1 MPKYLTTG
9 INEFQVTHEELSPED
24 QQNAIPLETIKC
36 SIYNNNDDYQKAFG
50 DKIFVYKGMYYRCS
64 FNKKIK
70 VRYISESVV
79 LLGLFTILEAPPIKD
94 MSLRVKFQ
102 NFENLVYHKI

>member
-1 MPKYLTTG
+1 MVKYITTG
-9 INEFQVTHEELSPED
+9 INEFQLTHEELSEV
-24 QQNAIPLETIKC
+24 QRKNAIPLETIKC
-36 SIYNNNDDYQKAFG
+36 SIYTNTDDYEKAFG
-50 DKIFVYKGMYYRCS
+50 DKIFVYKEMFYRCS

-94 MSLRVKFQ
+94 MTLRV
-102 NFENLVYHKI
+102 NL